1 MKARTVL
8 LGLLAAITGCAPSAP
23 PRPRPVA
30 LAQPPRVAVLA
41 FAARAE
47 AEPGGVGAIPAEL
60 GTALARELS
69 RLLGEAGLPVVDP
82 DRVFAATPPPGT
94 SDVGPGQAT
103 RVARRLGASLVVLG
117 VVTRYHEREGTA
129 WAVRNPASVAYQA
142 TLVRADDG
150 AVLSLDRFDYTQRS
164 LSENLLDLPRFV
176 RGGGRWLTCQE
187 ILDGALAATAERFAR
202 SLASGAS
209 GQAGPR

>member
-1 MKARTVL
+1 
-8 LGLLAAITGCAPSAP
+8 
-23 PRPRPVA
+23 
-30 LAQPPRVAVLA
+30 VAVLA

-94 SDVGPGQAT
+94 SDVGPGPAT